1 MIKQFDSWPI
11 ELDRC
16 GVSDLHRILGGPALI
31 ELKGRRPEPL
41 FVSTLLHG
49 NEHSGFKAL
58 QRLMRETQGQTL
70 PRTML
75 IFIGN
80 TAAAAKN
87 LRLIPGELDYNRIW
101 SGGEGSTFEAASWLL
116 GHLTEAKIFASV
128 DIHDN
133 TGWNP
138 HYACVSKIDGPTLQ
152 LANMF
157 NHIAIHSTHPD
168 TTLTNNISKLAPAVT
183 LECGRV
189 DDPFGADRALNFLRA
204 VLHLSDLPHYYP
216 HGNDLKLFCA
226 VGRIL
231 IDKEAVITIGTEEP
245 PANGISL
252 RSDLDHLNFTT
263 LKPGEVLGKCLSIQ
277 PIIEDFS
284 EETPEQDISK
294 REKFLMVKDGQLVV
308 AKDFVPAM
316 LTISIEAIKDDCL
329 GYFMQ
334 EMEWPGSK

>member
-1 MIKQFDSWPI
+1 M
-11 ELDRC
+11 
-16 GVSDLHRILGGPALI
+16 
-31 ELKGRRPEPL
+31 
-41 FVSTLLHG
+41 
-49 NEHSGFKAL
+49 
-58 QRLMRETQGQTL
+58 
-70 PRTML
+70 
-75 IFIGN
+75 
-80 TAAAAKN
+80 
-87 LRLIPGELDYNRIW
+87 
-101 SGGEGSTFEAASWLL
+101 
-116 GHLTEAKIFASV
+116 
-128 DIHDN
+128 
-133 TGWNP
+133 
-138 HYACVSKIDGPTLQ
+138 
-152 LANMF
+152 
-157 NHIAIHSTHPD
+157 
-168 TTLTNNISKLAPAVT
+168 
-183 LECGRV
+183 
-189 DDPFGADRALNFLRA
+189 
-204 VLHLSDLPHYYP
+204 
-216 HGNDLKLFCA
+216 
-226 VGRIL
+226 GRIL